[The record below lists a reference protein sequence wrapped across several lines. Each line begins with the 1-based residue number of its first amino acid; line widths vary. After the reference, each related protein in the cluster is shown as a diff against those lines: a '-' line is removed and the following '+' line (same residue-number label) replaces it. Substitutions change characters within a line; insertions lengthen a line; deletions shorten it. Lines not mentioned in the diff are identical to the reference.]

1 MKSEDAKKFTELLD
15 QLSEIFDNGANVSE
29 LKTMIYFDILTNYL
43 IEKIEIAIK
52 KILKT
57 RIYSGLPKP
66 AEIIQM
72 IEEDSDGFH

>member
-15 QLSEIFDNGANVSE
+15 QLSEIFDNGNNVSE
-29 LKTMIYFDILTNYL
+29 LKTMIYFDILANYL

-57 RIYSGLPKP
+57 RIYPGLPKP